1 MEKVRVDLGLGPTKI
16 IHHKTVDKDWIL
28 IGIGYA
34 LVIISLVIGGFV

>member
-16 IHHKTVDKDWIL
+16 ILHRTVDKDWIL

-34 LVIISLVIGGFV
+34 LVIISLVGGLV